1 MPDGIGVGVGLR
13 TIYTEGDRRKIA
25 VGKTY
30 IYIYIWVFSIKLKF
44 PENSVEI

>member
-13 TIYTEGDRRKIA
+13 TIYSEGDRRKIA
-25 VGKTY
+25 VGKTLY
-30 IYIYIWVFSIKLKF
+30 IYIYIYIYKLKF

>member
-13 TIYTEGDRRKIA
+13 TIYSKGDRRKIA

-30 IYIYIWVFSIKLKF
+30 IYISMGVFH
-44 PENSVEI
+44 